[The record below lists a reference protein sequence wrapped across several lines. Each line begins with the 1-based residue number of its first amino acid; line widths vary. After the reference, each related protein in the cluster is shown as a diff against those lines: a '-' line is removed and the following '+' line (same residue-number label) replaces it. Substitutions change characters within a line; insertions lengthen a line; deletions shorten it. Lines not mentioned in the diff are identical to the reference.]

1 MKIRIIGV
9 INILNNI
16 AVQSI
21 NFKFF
26 LPIGKPKIVIDYL
39 YSWGIDEIVIL
50 NISRKKNNLKTF
62 PKLIKDCFIPITAGG
77 GISSIKDVDFL
88 IKNGADKI
96 LINTNVSQDPQLLR
110 DISKKYGNQALVVS
124 IDVKK
129 IRNKYVVFINSGN
142 TKSKINLE
150 QTIKLAENCGAGEI
164 LINSIDRDG
173 SQKGFDKNLFAL
185 IKKYT
190 NLPFNICGGAGKKIH
205 FEEIIPLK
213 PSAICAANFFHFKEQ
228 RVRVLKN
235 YLSLSK
241 NKKKIRIVN

>member
-1 MKIRIIGV
+1 M
-9 INILNNI
+9 
-16 AVQSI
+16 
-21 NFKFF
+21 
-26 LPIGKPKIVIDYL
+26 IDYL

-129 IRNKYVVFINSGN
+129 IRNKYVV
-142 TKSKINLE
+142 L
-150 QTIKLAENCGAGEI
+150 
-164 LINSIDRDG
+164 
-173 SQKGFDKNLFAL
+173 
-185 IKKYT
+185 
-190 NLPFNICGGAGKKIH
+190 
-205 FEEIIPLK
+205 
-213 PSAICAANFFHFKEQ
+213 
-228 RVRVLKN
+228 
-235 YLSLSK
+235 
-241 NKKKIRIVN
+241 

>member
-129 IRNKYVVFINSGN
+129 IEVQM
-142 TKSKINLE
+142 TTLE
-150 QTIKLAENCGAGEI
+150 
-164 LINSIDRDG
+164 
-173 SQKGFDKNLFAL
+173 FD
-185 IKKYT
+185 T
-190 NLPFNICGGAGKKIH
+190 
-205 FEEIIPLK
+205 
-213 PSAICAANFFHFKEQ
+213 
-228 RVRVLKN
+228 
-235 YLSLSK
+235 
-241 NKKKIRIVN
+241 